1 MWVSKN
7 CEILLL
13 QQLRITEDAK
23 FNYEEYGEKQSK
35 FEIVGVFLQTVTITK
50 NLRKK
55 PKQSIYKGTW
65 KH

>member
-35 FEIVGVFLQTVTITK
+35 VW
-50 NLRKK
+50 NRC
-55 PKQSIYKGTW
+55 SIPANSYHHQKS
-65 KH
+65 